1 MKPNSNRQPLF
12 SGLVFRGSE
21 FFPKDIIPTFGNIRN
36 WAFKQNL
43 IYEPEFQLITSGRIE
58 NLRKHFV
65 YEDRLS
71 IIIHLYKDSSG
82 KLEYLEYPYLPIKTL
97 IKRAIEVEIVYWQM
111 IPMQMIPMQM
121 ILTTLNINSSIK
133 NFGEVRFGFW
143 YPDISSEEFQ
153 SRSNA
158 KLVVK
163 KFEDLF
169 CQLSENYIKKKLSN
183 GVLDIEVDG
192 DVKAKFFKTGRLY
205 DVEFTLI

>member
-1 MKPNSNRQPLF
+1 MKSNSNRQPLF
-12 SGLVFRGSE
+12 SGLVFRGSK
-21 FFPKDIIPTFGNIRN
+21 FFPKSIIPTLGNIRE

-43 IYEPEFQLITSGRIE
+43 IYEPKFQLITSGRIE

-65 YEDRLS
+65 YEDNLS
-71 IIIHLYKDSSG
+71 ILIHLYKDSSG

-97 IKRAIEVEIVYWQM
+97 IKKEKEVEIVFWKM
-111 IPMQMIPMQM
+111 IP
-121 ILTTLNINSSIK
+121 TSWNINSSIK

-158 KLVVK
+158 KLVVE

-169 CQLSENYIKKKLSN
+169 YQLSENYIKKKLSN

-205 DVEFTLI
+205 DVKFTLI

>member
-1 MKPNSNRQPLF
+1 MESNSNKHPFF
-12 SGLVFRGSE
+12 SGLVFWGSE
-21 FFPKDIIPTFGNIRN
+21 FLPKDIVPTWGNVRG
-36 WAFKQNL
+36 WAFKNDL
-43 IYEPEFQLITSGRIE
+43 ILEPELQLITSERIE
-58 NLRKHFV
+58 ELRKHFV

-111 IPMQMIPMQM
+111 IPMQMIP
-121 ILTTLNINSSIK
+121 TTWNINSSIK

-158 KLVVK
+158 KLVVE

-169 CQLSENYIKKKLSN
+169 YQLSENYIKKKLSN

>member
-1 MKPNSNRQPLF
+1 MKSNSNRQPLF
-12 SGLVFRGSE
+12 SELVFLGLE
-21 FFPKDIIPTFGNIRN
+21 VLPKDLIPNWGNIRG
-36 WAFKQNL
+36 WAFKNNL
-43 IYEPEFQLITSGRIE
+43 IWEPELQLITSERIE
-58 NLRKHFV
+58 ELRKHFV

-111 IPMQMIPMQM
+111 IPIQMIP
-121 ILTTLNINSSIK
+121 TTWNINSSIK

-169 CQLSENYIKKKLSN
+169 YQLSENYIKKKLSN

>member
-1 MKPNSNRQPLF
+1 MKMNSNAQPLF
-12 SGLVFRGSE
+12 SELVFLGLE
-21 FFPKDIIPTFGNIRN
+21 FLPKDLIPNWSNIRG

-43 IYEPEFQLITSGRIE
+43 ICDPEFQLITSERIE
-58 NLRKHFV
+58 ELRKHFV

-111 IPMQMIPMQM
+111 IP
-121 ILTTLNINSSIK
+121 TTWNINSSIK

-143 YPDISSEEFQ
+143 YPDIAGEEFQ

-158 KLVVK
+158 KLVVE

-169 CQLSENYIKKKLSN
+169 YQLSENYIKKKFSN

>member
-1 MKPNSNRQPLF
+1 MKPNSNKHPFF
-12 SGLVFRGSE
+12 SGLVFWGSE
-21 FFPKDIIPTFGNIRN
+21 FLPKDIIPTWGNIRG
-36 WAFKQNL
+36 WAFKNNL
-43 IYEPEFQLITSGRIE
+43 IWEPGSQLITSERIE
-58 NLRKHFV
+58 ELRKHFV
-65 YEDRLS
+65 YGDNLS
-71 IIIHLYKDSSG
+71 VLIHLYKDSSG

-111 IPMQMIPMQM
+111 IP
-121 ILTTLNINSSIK
+121 TTWNINSSIK

-143 YPDISSEEFQ
+143 YLDISSEEFQ

-158 KLVVK
+158 KLVVE

-169 CQLSENYIKKKLSN
+169 YQLSENYKKKKLID

>member
-1 MKPNSNRQPLF
+1 MKTNSNRQPLF
-12 SGLVFRGSE
+12 SELVFLGLE
-21 FFPKDIIPTFGNIRN
+21 FLPKDLIPNWDNIRG
-36 WAFKQNL
+36 WAFKHKL
-43 IYEPEFQLITSGRIE
+43 ILEPESQLITSEKIE
-58 NLRKHFV
+58 ELRKHFIH
-65 YEDRLS
+65 EDKLS

-82 KLEYLEYPYLPIKTL
+82 KLEYLEYPYLPLKTL

-111 IPMQMIPMQM
+111 IPMQMIP
-121 ILTTLNINSSIK
+121 TTWNINSSVK

-169 CQLSENYIKKKLSN
+169 YKLPENYIKKKLSD

-192 DVKAKFFKTGRLY
+192 DLKAKFFKIGRFY
-205 DVEFTLI
+205 NVEFNLI